1 MKQSL
6 FRIGPAWCAALLAI
20 TAFPLTLAAQDVS
33 LVGEGARVYGNMCG
47 RCHNPRSP
55 LEYTDRNWTM
65 IVNHMRIRGNLTG
78 KQVRSVLAFLQASNT
93 DPGERA
99 NPFGETPPVNGGAA
113 PDTILSTDPQVIA
126 EGRTVVQE
134 GACLGCHV
142 VQGQG
147 GAVGPSLDD
156 VIKRKG
162 VEFVMKKL
170 ADPTFDSAT
179 SMMPNFG
186 LTRVQIRAVAAYLAS
201 LNGRGR

>member
-1 MKQSL
+1 MKHSL
-6 FRIGPAWCAALLAI
+6 FRTGPASLAAMLAMAL
-20 TAFPLTLAAQDVS
+20 TFPLALAAQVDNQVS
-33 LVGEGARVYGNMCG
+33 EGARVYGNMCG

-55 LEYTDRNWTM
+55 LEQTDRSWTM
-65 IVNHMRIRGNLTG
+65 IINHMRMRANLTG
-78 KQVRSVLAFLQASNT
+78 TQVRSVLAFLQATNT
-93 DPGERA
+93 DPRERA

-113 PDTILSTDPQVIA
+113 ADTILSTDPQVIA
-126 EGRTVVQE
+126 RGRTVVQD

-162 VEFVMKKL
+162 VEFVMKKM

-186 LTRVQIRAVAAYLAS
+186 LTREQIRAVASYLAT
-201 LNGRGR
+201 LLP

>member
-1 MKQSL
+1 M
-6 FRIGPAWCAALLAI
+6 F
-20 TAFPLTLAAQDVS
+20 
-33 LVGEGARVYGNMCG
+33 
-47 RCHNPRSP
+47 
-55 LEYTDRNWTM
+55 
-65 IVNHMRIRGNLTG
+65 VNHMRIRANLTG
-78 KQVRSVLAFLQASNT
+78 QQVRSVLAFLHASNT

-99 NPFGETPPVNGGAA
+99 NPFGETSPVNGGAA
-113 PDTILSTDPQVIA
+113 PDTILSTDRQVIA

-186 LTRVQIRAVAAYLAS
+186 LTRAQIRAVAAYLAT
-201 LNGRGR
+201 LNSRGK

>member
-1 MKQSL
+1 MKHSL

-20 TAFPLTLAAQDVS
+20 TAFPLTLAAQDVG

-55 LEYTDRNWTM
+55 LEHTDRSWTM
-65 IVNHMRIRGNLTG
+65 IVNHMRIRANLTG

-93 DPGERA
+93 DPAERA
-99 NPFGETPPVNGGAA
+99 NPFGETPPVNGGAV

-126 EGRTVVQE
+126 RGRAVVQE

-156 VIKRKG
+156 VIKRRG
-162 VEFVMKKL
+162 VEFVMKKM

-186 LTRVQIRAVAAYLAS
+186 
-201 LNGRGR
+201 

>member
-1 MKQSL
+1 MKHSL

-33 LVGEGARVYGNMCG
+33 LVREGARVYGDMCG

-55 LEYTDRNWTM
+55 LEQTDRSWIM
-65 IVNHMRIRGNLTG
+65 IINHMRMRANLTG
-78 KQVRSVLAFLQASNT
+78 TQVRNVLAFLQATNT

-99 NPFGETPPVNGGAA
+99 NPFGETLPVNGGGA

-126 EGRTVVQE
+126 GGRTVVQE

-147 GAVGPSLDD
+147 GAVGPSLDG
-156 VIKRKG
+156 VIERKG
-162 VEFVMKKL
+162 VEFVMKKM

-186 LTRVQIRAVAAYLAS
+186 LTREQIRAVASYLAT
-201 LNGRGR
+201 LLR